1 MKKCVGFLVILAVL
15 LTVPSCKK
23 ADAPVSSETKGV
35 SIVTFG
41 TLPEPSLEETTA
53 AETVPI
59 EISTEEYP
67 DDLPNPVFRE
77 EFSFPQEFY
86 GELSA
91 LIEKYGL
98 NEGCDNTPECSCKPE
113 YEVLDEEGNVIEPR
127 KKTLSLYFYDINSGF
142 EFSLNPGA
150 HYPVA
155 STVKIP
161 FCAYIFMQAE
171 GGAIDLEE
179 IRTYEQRHYF
189 EGTGEIVKGDF
200 GQQFSVRELLR
211 LAITVSDNVAY
222 EMLKDLVPWADFGEF
237 LNINGCTHE
246 TDYRQ
251 SKQKICCE
259 SAGVYG
265 KIMAGYL
272 RGGGEY
278 SAEFGNDLLNT
289 RMPMIVSE
297 YPTYRKYGWAGY
309 SFHDI
314 AYVDAPR
321 PYILA
326 ILTNFENEGYVD
338 IPIFKEISGLVEKY
352 SQEDRE

>member
-77 EFSFPQEFY
+77 
-86 GELSA
+86 
-91 LIEKYGL
+91 
-98 NEGCDNTPECSCKPE
+98 
-113 YEVLDEEGNVIEPR
+113 
-127 KKTLSLYFYDINSGF
+127 